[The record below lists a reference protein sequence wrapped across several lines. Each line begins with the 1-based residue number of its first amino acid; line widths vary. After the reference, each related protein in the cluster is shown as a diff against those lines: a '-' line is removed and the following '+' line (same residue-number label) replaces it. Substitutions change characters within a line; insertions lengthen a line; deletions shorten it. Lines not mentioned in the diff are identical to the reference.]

1 MLVLDGFHGDAVSA
15 CERWPFIVFRAYAM
29 SSIPFVKRETSH
41 FHVLALLL
49 TLRTAPGL
57 LQHCFKDYADIAHVD
72 WFMLRLILCKSDSE
86 KHVLCDLLCEM

>member
-57 LQHCFKDYADIAHVD
+57 LQHGFKDSTLILHMFD
-72 WFMLRLILCKSDSE
+72 WYLFMLCLILSDWSAYLRAAFQL
-86 KHVLCDLLCEM
+86 V